1 MAIAKSILEE
11 ELENL
16 KRQLDRASKEYATF
30 PRGSL
35 RMKNINGKDYPYLQ
49 YKSNGKVVSV
59 AVKKTENLAALKMEL
74 EKRDKIKLKVR
85 QLKVEI
91 QQIEKSLKSLRLE

>member
-16 KRQLDRASKEYATF
+16 KRQLDRASQEYESF

-35 RMKNINGKDYPYLQ
+35 RKKNINGKDYPYLQ
-49 YKSNGKVVSV
+49 YKSKGKVVSV
-59 AVKKTENLAALKMEL
+59 AVKKSDNLEELLVELK
-74 EKRDKIKLKVR
+74 KRDRIKLKIR
-85 QLKVEI
+85 QLKIEI
-91 QQIEKSLKSLRLE
+91 QQIEKSLKTLK